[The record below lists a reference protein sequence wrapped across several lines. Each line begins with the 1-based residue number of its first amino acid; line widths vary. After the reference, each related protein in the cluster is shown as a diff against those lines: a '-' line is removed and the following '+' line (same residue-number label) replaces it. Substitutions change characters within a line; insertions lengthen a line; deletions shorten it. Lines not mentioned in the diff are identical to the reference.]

1 MADRNSQTSP
11 NKQEGDSTSTS
22 GNPDRDNQ
30 TGQEGEGQERQGQP
44 REGQPREDQTE
55 RTGTERTE
63 TERTNTDT
71 ELPERSDRT
80 SEEGSTI

>member
-1 MADRNSQTSP
+1 MADRNSPTP
-11 NKQEGDSTSTS
+11 NTQEGDSTSTS
-22 GNPDRDNQ
+22 GNPERDNQ
-30 TGQEGEGQERQGQP
+30 TGQERERQDRQAQP
-44 REGQPREDQTE
+44 REGQTE

>member
-1 MADRNSQTSP
+1 MADRKSQTTP

-30 TGQEGEGQERQGQP
+30 TGQERTGQERQGQQRQGQQ
-44 REGQPREDQTE
+44 REGQSTE
-55 RTGTERTE
+55 RTGTERTD
-63 TERTNTDT
+63 TDRNTDM
-71 ELPERSDRT
+71 PERSDRT

>member
-1 MADRNSQTSP
+1 MADRNRQSRP
-11 NKQEGDSTSTS
+11 NTQEGDSTSTS

-30 TGQEGEGQERQGQP
+30 TGQERQGQERQGQE
-44 REGQPREDQTE
+44 RQGQTRE

>member
-1 MADRNSQTSP
+1 MADRKGQTTP
-11 NKQEGDSTSTS
+11 NTQEGDSTSTS

-30 TGQEGEGQERQGQP
+30 TGQERQGQP
-44 REGQPREDQTE
+44 REGQQREGRTE